1 MQSQN
6 ISPAG
11 HVTRRRP
18 KGRVALLPFGNPNA
32 KVPAVNGGIL
42 ANKIQASART
52 FAGRNAAVLSLALM
66 AAACAGMET
75 RERLDNLELGVTTY
89 ESALRWGDYDAAAL
103 YRVSRTTGPYAP
115 INTEPLQ
122 AIRIASYE
130 IVNQTL
136 NATQTEATVT
146 VLFRYYYQD
155 VGQVATLRDVQ
166 KWWYDAASKRWFLDG
181 EFPDFQRHYE

>member
-1 MQSQN
+1 M
-6 ISPAG
+6 
-11 HVTRRRP
+11 R
-18 KGRVALLPFGNPNA
+18 
-32 KVPAVNGGIL
+32 
-42 ANKIQASART
+42 NKIQASARS

-75 RERLDNLELGVTTY
+75 RDRLDNLELSVATY

-103 YRVSRTTGPYAP
+103 YRVSRTGPYPP
-115 INTEPLQ
+115 IDTEPLQ
-122 AIRIASYE
+122 AIRVASYE

-136 NATQTEATVT
+136 NATRTEATVT

-155 VGQVATLRDVQ
+155 VAQVATLRDVQ

-181 EFPDFQRHYE
+181 ELPDFQRHYE

>member
-1 MQSQN
+1 MQ
-6 ISPAG
+6 
-11 HVTRRRP
+11 
-18 KGRVALLPFGNPNA
+18 K
-32 KVPAVNGGIL
+32 
-42 ANKIQASART
+42 KIQASART
-52 FAGRNAAVLSLALM
+52 FVGRHAVALIVALM

-75 RERLDNLELGVTTY
+75 RERLNNLELSVVTY
-89 ESALRWGDYDAAAL
+89 ESELRWGDYDAAAL
-103 YRVSRTTGPYAP
+103 YRVSRTGPYPP

-136 NATQTEATVT
+136 NATQTEAIVT

-166 KWWYDAASKRWFLDG
+166 KWWYDAASKRWYLDG
-181 EFPDFQRHYE
+181 ELPEFQRRYE

>member
-11 HVTRRRP
+11 HVPRRRP

-32 KVPAVNGGIL
+32 KVPAASGGTL
-42 ANKIQASART
+42 PNRIQASQRT
-52 FAGRNAAVLSLALM
+52 FAGRHAAVLSVALIVT
-66 AAACAGMET
+66 ACAGMET
-75 RERLDNLELGVTTY
+75 RDRLDNLELSVTTY

-103 YRVSRTTGPYAP
+103 YRVSRTGPYPP

-122 AIRIASYE
+122 AIRVASYE

-136 NATQTEATVT
+136 NATQTEATVA

-166 KWWYDAASKRWFLDG
+166 KWWYAAAAKRWFLDG
-181 EFPDFQRHYE
+181 ELPDFQRHYE

>member
-1 MQSQN
+1 MN
-6 ISPAG
+6 IQCLGDSITEGSAM
-11 HVTRRRP
+11 R
-18 KGRVALLPFGNPNA
+18 
-32 KVPAVNGGIL
+32 
-42 ANKIQASART
+42 NKIQASART
-52 FAGRNAAVLSLALM
+52 FAGRHAAALIVALM
-66 AAACAGMET
+66 VTACAGMET

-103 YRVSRTTGPYAP
+103 YRVSPTTGPYAP

-130 IVNQTL
+130 IVNQAV

-166 KWWYDAASKRWFLDG
+166 KWWYAAAAKRWFLDG
-181 EFPDFQRHYE
+181 ELPDFQRHDE